1 MLRVLR
7 DILIERPLVIE
18 TSLSDTKLS
27 KENKEE
33 LVKVLGE
40 LGYGFDSY
48 TSYAVTDKARVDK
61 PANYAV
67 IPNQYFVFAS
77 KMHEFATELF
87 KYFEIYERLRP
98 HAAKLVGNEN
108 HIVNQI
114 NSDPTIKKEFKNIDD
129 ILPFAQFLDK
139 ENSEYR
145 LGSKRLINDQGAPRG
160 SKDCFSSVI
169 LKEINL
175 PDASSSIFGRLVY
188 DLCVNPLVY
197 ENLVQ
202 AYSGTK
208 TFSSPD
214 NWTVEFSSSTIRG
227 FIQGIFDYLFR
238 NKIENNLLQSL
249 TDTNGTSG
257 KLYKELE
264 LDDRKIYR
272 LFMESQVLLNE
283 QDLISGK
290 GSRYFL
296 KPFEHEGKY
305 LYLTNQWAD
314 NSDISKNSRDII
326 AFSFIFNELYSN
338 LKITKENDTYK
349 LVVHKRP
356 DFLTEF
362 LPKPFILLAGISGT
376 GKTRFVREQAIA
388 HKVGDIN
395 FCQIPVRP
403 DWHEPS
409 DLLGYISRIS
419 GTKYIATKALKFI
432 IDAWRV
438 VAPNADKE
446 GMGYLDLSVAP
457 YWLCLDEMNL
467 APVEQYFADYLS
479 VLESRKFENG
489 KYTCEPLLTQS
500 NFQMDIKS
508 LRTDLGIS
516 DDEDGLWEY
525 FSHHGIP
532 LPPNLIVAGTV
543 NMDETT
549 HGFSRKVIDRA
560 FTLDFGEFFPNDYQK
575 FFSGQELPKTFTYSQ
590 LTHASQKDLIN
601 TFDVDGAK
609 TVAFLESINKVL
621 KQTPF
626 ELAYR
631 ALNELLLHVACFSP
645 QNEKELQA
653 VWDDF
658 LMTKV
663 LPRIDGDDDK
673 LRLVHKG
680 EPANLLEVLA
690 VLLKSNLNEI
700 WAEGKIR
707 KDFFRNTQYDIPCR
721 SLTKIEWMKNR
732 LEANTFTSFWP

>member
-1 MLRVLR
+1 MNFQEFCEQAKKIDQQTVLTNNSFVINFSKPEGSAFTIDPQDIVSFLKILSSEHQQCKTAIQDDARFISNKNYTNYQEKPYRALYKLAANFDLNTISSLGGSQTKELTKVISKLIAFLAGLQYEKIEDDTFYDKDNVDAALANMPLDLKALGPQNSQTSIDMNLSRKKRFVRWLELRGLA
-7 DILIERPLVIE
+7 ERTIA
-18 TSLSDTKLS
+18 
-27 KENKEE
+27 
-33 LVKVLGE
+33 
-40 LGYGFDSY
+40 
-48 TSYAVTDKARVDK
+48 SYAGTS
-61 PANYAV
+61 
-67 IPNQYFVFAS
+67 I
-77 KMHEFATELF
+77 
-87 KYFEIYERLRP
+87 
-98 HAAKLVGNEN
+98 
-108 HIVNQI
+108 
-114 NSDPTIKKEFKNIDD
+114 
-129 ILPFAQFLDK
+129 
-139 ENSEYR
+139 
-145 LGSKRLINDQGAPRG
+145 
-160 SKDCFSSVI
+160 SVADEI
-169 LKEINL
+169 LKQNANTSKNL
-175 PDASSSIFGRLVY
+175 YEMSSSEEVSKANEWLNSNTEWKQKNAKG
-188 DLCVNPLVY
+188 NGMY
-197 ENLVQ
+197 EAGIKMYVQ
-202 AYSGTK
+202 FREAI
-208 TFSSPD
+208 P
-214 NWTVEFSSSTIRG
+214 VE
-227 FIQGIFDYLFR
+227 
-238 NKIENNLLQSL
+238 
-249 TDTNGTSG
+249 
-257 KLYKELE
+257 
-264 LDDRKIYR
+264 
-272 LFMESQVLLNE
+272 
-283 QDLISGK
+283 
-290 GSRYFL
+290 SR
-296 KPFEHEGKY
+296 
-305 LYLTNQWAD
+305 
-314 NSDISKNSRDII
+314 
-326 AFSFIFNELYSN
+326 
-338 LKITKENDTYK
+338 
-349 LVVHKRP
+349 
-356 DFLTEF
+356 

-376 GKTRFVREQAIA
+376 GKTRFVKEQA
-388 HKVGDIN
+388 KEQGVGDIN

-409 DLLGYISRIS
+409 DLLGYVSRIS

-446 GMGYLDLSVAP
+446 GMGDLDLAVAP

-560 FTLDFGEFFPNDYQK
+560 CTLDFGEFFPNDYQK

-609 TVAFLESINKVL
+609 TVAFLESINEVL

-645 QNEKELQA
+645 QDEKELQA

-673 LRLVHKG
+673 LRLVRKG

-690 VLLKSNLNEI
+690 VLLESNLNEI
-700 WAEGKIR
+700 WAEGKTK
-707 KDFFRNTQYDIPCR
+707 KDFFRNTQDEIPCR
-721 SLTKIEWMKNR
+721 SRTKIEWMKNR

>member
-1 MLRVLR
+1 MNL
-7 DILIERPLVIE
+7 E
-18 TSLSDTKLS
+18 
-27 KENKEE
+27 
-33 LVKVLGE
+33 
-40 LGYGFDSY
+40 
-48 TSYAVTDKARVDK
+48 
-61 PANYAV
+61 
-67 IPNQYFVFAS
+67 
-77 KMHEFATELF
+77 
-87 KYFEIYERLRP
+87 
-98 HAAKLVGNEN
+98 
-108 HIVNQI
+108 
-114 NSDPTIKKEFKNIDD
+114 
-129 ILPFAQFLDK
+129 
-139 ENSEYR
+139 
-145 LGSKRLINDQGAPRG
+145 
-160 SKDCFSSVI
+160 
-169 LKEINL
+169 NL
-175 PDASSSIFGRLVY
+175 PDSFKAVKKRLNAISFADIELSEEFKTAFENYISDNKAGGYAQVEWAQYSAKITTSTTKSIFLPNYWFYVASELSDYYEIIAQYKKVFTDIYTGQNVNSIATKLKTDVVDEENLKKIKSYFASNSFSDDEYKNFLQFISEYSSWGGGKTIDRDDYYISALMKAGNLLAETQGAIAEITNLLLDNSLVRGILKTSLQQPIHKPQRQNNVLRSISSSNATL
-188 DLCVNPLVY
+188 
-197 ENLVQ
+197 
-202 AYSGTK
+202 
-208 TFSSPD
+208 
-214 NWTVEFSSSTIRG
+214 
-227 FIQGIFDYLFR
+227 
-238 NKIENNLLQSL
+238 
-249 TDTNGTSG
+249 
-257 KLYKELE
+257 
-264 LDDRKIYR
+264 
-272 LFMESQVLLNE
+272 
-283 QDLISGK
+283 
-290 GSRYFL
+290 
-296 KPFEHEGKY
+296 
-305 LYLTNQWAD
+305 
-314 NSDISKNSRDII
+314 
-326 AFSFIFNELYSN
+326 
-338 LKITKENDTYK
+338 
-349 LVVHKRP
+349 
-356 DFLTEF
+356 

-388 HKVGDIN
+388 HNVGDVN

-409 DLLGYISRIS
+409 DLLGYVSRIS

-446 GMGYLDLSVAP
+446 GMGDLDLSVAP

-532 LPPNLIVAGTV
+532 LPPNIIVAGTV

-560 FTLDFGEFFPNDYQK
+560 CTLDFGEFFPNDYQK

-680 EPANLLEVLA
+680 EPANLLEVLV
-690 VLLKSNLNEI
+690 VLLESNLNEI
-700 WAEGKIR
+700 WAEGKTK
-707 KDFFRNTQYDIPCR
+707 KDFFRNTQDEIPCR
-721 SLTKIEWMKNR
+721 SRTKIEWMKNR